1 MVSQA
6 AQLAERKALNEQK
19 ELHRFHKIQA
29 NREQDK
35 RKVLVI
41 EHKNKIKSDHVN
53 VFCQLKQR
61 ENFDRALWERSKWSQ
76 KLDYLQTLKDRE
88 EFIRGMNYAQIMS
101 KSQRFQQWL

>member
-1 MVSQA
+1 MCDIA
-6 AQLAERKALNEQK
+6 MLADRKAYNQQK
-19 ELHRFHKIQA
+19 EMHRVYKIQS
-29 NREQDK
+29 NKQQDQMK
-35 RKVLVI
+35 LMTI

-61 ENFDRALWERSKWSQ
+61 VHVDKALWERSKWSQ

-88 EFIRGMNYAQIMS
+88 EFIRGMNYAQIMG